1 MKKALLDVLF
11 ASDKRKQVLLLLQ
24 EGQKETKLLLKSL
37 DTTREALLP
46 QMKILK
52 EHHLVSH
59 YEDTYELTTVGKI
72 LVDEMVL
79 LLGTTNLFDNDIDYW
94 GTRKLDFIPP
104 HLLKRIKE
112 LNECQVI
119 NPAIQDL
126 YALPQEFYGT
136 YDLSAENSRR
146 AETFYG
152 VTAFFYPNAAKVF
165 TEMLHGQVEIN
176 LIVTQDMAD
185 KVQGHD
191 RADYAQIVKNEL
203 FHLFVYPQKID
214 FISFGFNE
222 HCLLMRLLNS
232 SGNYD
237 YMYVLSSS
245 QSALKWGKE
254 LFEYYLKDSVPVPK
268 I

>member
-11 ASDKRKQVLLLLQ
+11 ASDKRKKVLLLLQ
-24 EGQKETKLLLKSL
+24 EESKETETLLKSL
-37 DTTREALLP
+37 ETTRQALLP
-46 QMKILK
+46 QMKIL
-52 EHHLVSH
+52 EENHLVFH
-59 YEDTYELTTVGKI
+59 YEDAYELTPVGKLI
-72 LVDEMVL
+72 VDEMVP
-79 LLGTTNLFDNDIDYW
+79 LLGTTDVFDSDIDYW

-104 HLLKRIKE
+104 HLFKRIKE
-112 LNECQVI
+112 LKECRVI
-119 NPAIQDL
+119 NPSIQDL
-126 YALPQEFYGT
+126 YALPQELYGT

-176 LIVTQDMAD
+176 LIVTQDMVD
-185 KVQGHD
+185 KIQSND
-191 RADYAQIVKNEL
+191 RADYAEIVKNEL

-245 QSALKWGKE
+245 QSALEWGKE